1 MALAQNRKN
10 MIKKNIPEQ
19 MRIWKKWKHDRFINY
34 YLHNWLAI
42 HLEDGIYENVFEL
55 KGNKSNFKK
64 IYRPF

>member
-1 MALAQNRKN
+1 
-10 MIKKNIPEQ
+10 

-42 HLEDGIYENVFEL
+42 PLEDGIYKNVFEL